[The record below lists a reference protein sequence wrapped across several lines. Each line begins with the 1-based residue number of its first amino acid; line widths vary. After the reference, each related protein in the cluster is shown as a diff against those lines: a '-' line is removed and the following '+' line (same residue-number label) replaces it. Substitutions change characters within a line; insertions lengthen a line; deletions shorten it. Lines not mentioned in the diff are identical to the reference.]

1 MRSKKLYPQII
12 EIIIQFLGGKKFF
25 FYRKELTNVSQ
36 ALDLFY
42 SNYANDSYWK
52 WNHWRKRNGYDEI
65 SKPVLP
71 KRLENF
77 KSNSYIHSLDPPVI
91 YKTPVDLYKIHQNL
105 SRIIFK

>member
-52 WNHWRKRNGYDEI
+52 WNHWRKRNGYNEI

-71 KRLENF
+71 TRLYNSE
-77 KSNSYIHSLDPPVI
+77 SNSYIHSLDPPVI
-91 YKTPVDLYKIHQNL
+91 YKTPIDLYKIHQNL